1 MRGDDVQRRLPWGLL
16 LAATG
21 LLGLGLAAIA
31 RAEYLAADPPRLAA
45 RQLVFA
51 LLALGLGTAAAALPY
66 RRLAHWAYPA
76 LGLTLALLLAV
87 YATAPINGARRWFAL
102 GPVSFQPSE
111 LAKLVYVVALAR
123 YLMYREN
130 QRTLVGFLA
139 PLVLTLIPVLAV
151 LRQPDLG
158 TSLVFFPVLA
168 AMLWAAGARLGH
180 LTALA
185 ACGLLILPILWWQMS
200 PEQRSRV
207 TALAEQNPPETLP
220 TADGYHLHQAQ
231 LVRAQGGVWGSWWLD
246 NELEDRA
253 VYHLPAAAT
262 DFVFAVIGERFGLA
276 GSLVVLGMYA
286 VLVASLVNVAR
297 ATREPFGRLIAV
309 GVAALFG
316 TEALINTAMTAGL
329 APVTGLSLPLVS
341 YGGSGLV
348 IHALALGAATSVALR
363 PGYELTGE
371 PFAFAA
377 RRSIPG
383 AARGWARRS
392 PAG

>member
-1 MRGDDVQRRLPWGLL
+1 MRAEDLARRLPVGLL
-16 LAATG
+16 VATAG
-21 LLGLGLAAIA
+21 LVALGQAAIA
-31 RAEYLAADPPRLAA
+31 RAEYLAADPPRLAG

-51 LLALGLGTAAAALPY
+51 LVALGVGAGFAALPY
-66 RRLAHWAYPA
+66 RRLVPWAYPA
-76 LGLTLALLLAV
+76 LLLTLGLLAAV

-111 LAKLVYVVALAR
+111 FAKLAYVLALAR

-130 QRTLVGFLA
+130 QRTLVGLLI
-139 PLVLTLIPVLAV
+139 PLVLTLVPVLAI

-168 AMLWAAGARLGH
+168 AMLWAAGARHGH
-180 LTALA
+180 LAALA
-185 ACGLLILPILWWQMS
+185 ACGLLILPGLWWQMS

-231 LVRAQGGVWGSWWLD
+231 LVRAQGGTWGSWWLA

-276 GSLVVLGMYA
+276 GSLVVLGLFA
-286 VLVASLVNVAR
+286 VLLGSILGVAR

-309 GVAALFG
+309 GVASFFG
-316 TEALINTAMTAGL
+316 TEVLINTAMTAGL

-348 IHALALGAATSVALR
+348 VHALALGAVTSVALR

-371 PFAFAA
+371 PFAFTA
-377 RRSIPG
+377 RQSAQR
-383 AARGWARRS
+383 AVRGWSRRS